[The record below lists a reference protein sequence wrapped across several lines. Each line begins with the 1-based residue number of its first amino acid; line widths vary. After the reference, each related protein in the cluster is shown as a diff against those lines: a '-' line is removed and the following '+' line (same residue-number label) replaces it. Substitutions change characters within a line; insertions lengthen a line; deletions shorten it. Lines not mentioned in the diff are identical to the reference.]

1 MKTHFDKEIDK
12 IQETLFK
19 KIKDMK
25 DNPNLFEDN
34 KKEYVLSS
42 LAAKNMLYYEA
53 LEEICKLRLK

>member
-34 KKEYVLSS
+34 KKEYILSA
-42 LAAKNMLYYEA
+42 LAAKNMLYYAA